1 MGKTIC
7 LLIALVFLA
16 QAEYVKSLQ
25 PALQSQEKPQKT
37 PKTTRN
43 SRIPSDKNISK
54 AENSKIPS
62 DKNVSKAELNTSNAG
77 NSKIRIKPSK
87 PQNSQNN
94 STPLNTSGFSK
105 NSPTK
110 SLNPAKSDEY
120 IFWAHFFTT
129 NQMLSTRVIAISK
142 AMKKSDESEFLPF
155 CELRATKVAGQSE
168 LEFFRSHEEEL
179 ADCFTKSPFKVLE
192 YSGYELKAAKQKA
205 ILHTNITQIP
215 IHFIAIFK
223 AQGATILAKI
233 SQ

>member
-43 SRIPSDKNISK
+43 SRIPDNKNL
-54 AENSKIPS
+54 
-62 DKNVSKAELNTSNAG
+62 SKAELNTSNAG
-77 NSKIRIKPSK
+77 NSRTHIKPSK

-192 YSGYELKAAKQKA
+192 YSGYELHSAKQKT

>member
-7 LLIALVFLA
+7 LLITLVFLA

-43 SRIPSDKNISK
+43 SRIPSDKNLNK
-54 AENSKIPS
+54 AENSKILLTL
-62 DKNVSKAELNTSNAG
+62 SKQ
-77 NSKIRIKPSK
+77 
-87 PQNSQNN
+87 QNSQN
-94 STPLNTSGFSK
+94 SRIPLNTKNTSGFSK
-105 NSPTK
+105 NIPTK

-155 CELRATKVAGQSE
+155 CELRATKAAGQSE

-192 YSGYELKAAKQKA
+192 YSGYELQSAKQKA

>member
-43 SRIPSDKNISK
+43 SRIPSDKNVSK

-62 DKNVSKAELNTSNAG
+62 DKNLNKAE
-77 NSKIRIKPSK
+77 NSKILLTPSK
-87 PQNSQNN
+87 QQNSQN
-94 STPLNTSGFSK
+94 SRIPLNTKNTSGFSK

-142 AMKKSDESEFLPF
+142 TMKKSDESEFLPF

-192 YSGYELKAAKQKA
+192 YSGYELQSAKQKA
-205 ILHTNITQIP
+205 VLRTNITQIP
-215 IHFIAIFK
+215 IHFIGICK

>member
-43 SRIPSDKNISK
+43 SRIPSDKNLSK

-62 DKNVSKAELNTSNAG
+62 DKNLNKAE
-77 NSKIRIKPSK
+77 NSKILLTPSK
-87 PQNSQNN
+87 QQNSQN
-94 STPLNTSGFSK
+94 SRIPLNTKNTSGFSK

-155 CELRATKVAGQSE
+155 CELRATKVATQSE

-192 YSGYELKAAKQKA
+192 YSGYELQSAKQKA

>member
-54 AENSKIPS
+54 AENSKI
-62 DKNVSKAELNTSNAG
+62 LLT
-77 NSKIRIKPSK
+77 PSK
-87 PQNSQNN
+87 QQNSQN
-94 STPLNTSGFSK
+94 SRIPLNTKNTSGFSK

-192 YSGYELKAAKQKA
+192 YSGYELQSAKQKA
-205 ILHTNITQIP
+205 KLHTNITQIP

>member
-43 SRIPSDKNISK
+43 SRIPDNKNL
-54 AENSKIPS
+54 
-62 DKNVSKAELNTSNAG
+62 SKAELNTSNAG
-77 NSKIRIKPSK
+77 NSRTHIKPSK

-94 STPLNTSGFSK
+94 SAPLNTSGFSK
-105 NSPTK
+105 NIPTK

-142 AMKKSDESEFLPF
+142 AMKKSDESKFLPF
-155 CELRATKVAGQSE
+155 CELRATKIAGQSG

-192 YSGYELKAAKQKA
+192 YSGYELHSAKQKA
-205 ILHTNITQIP
+205 KLYTNITQIP

>member
-25 PALQSQEKPQKT
+25 PTLQSQEKPQKT

-43 SRIPSDKNISK
+43 SRIPDNKNLSK
-54 AENSKIPS
+54 AEQN
-62 DKNVSKAELNTSNAG
+62 ASNAE
-77 NSKIRIKPSK
+77 NSRTHIKPSK

-94 STPLNTSGFSK
+94 SAPLNTSGFSK
-105 NSPTK
+105 NIPTK

-142 AMKKSDESEFLPF
+142 AIKKSDESEFLPF

-192 YSGYELKAAKQKA
+192 YSGYELHSAKQKA
-205 ILHTNITQIP
+205 KLHTNITQIP

>member
-43 SRIPSDKNISK
+43 SRIPSDKNVSK

-62 DKNVSKAELNTSNAG
+62 DKNLNKAE
-77 NSKIRIKPSK
+77 NSKILLTPSK
-87 PQNSQNN
+87 QQNSQN
-94 STPLNTSGFSK
+94 SRIPLNTKNTSGFSK

-155 CELRATKVAGQSE
+155 CELRATKVVGQSE

-192 YSGYELKAAKQKA
+192 YSGYELQSAKQKA
-205 ILHTNITQIP
+205 KLHTNITQIP

>member
-43 SRIPSDKNISK
+43 SRIPSNKNVSK
-54 AENSKIPS
+54 AENSKISS
-62 DKNVSKAELNTSNAG
+62 DKNLNKAE
-77 NSKIRIKPSK
+77 NSKILLTPSK
-87 PQNSQNN
+87 QQNSQN
-94 STPLNTSGFSK
+94 SRIPLNTKNTSGFSK

-155 CELRATKVAGQSE
+155 CELRATKVATQSE

>member
-43 SRIPSDKNISK
+43 SRIPSDKNLSK

-62 DKNVSKAELNTSNAG
+62 DKNLNKAE
-77 NSKIRIKPSK
+77 NSKILLTPSK
-87 PQNSQNN
+87 QQNSQN
-94 STPLNTSGFSK
+94 SRIPLNTKNTSGFSK

-155 CELRATKVAGQSE
+155 CELRATKVATQSE

-192 YSGYELKAAKQKA
+192 YSGYELHSAKQKA

>member
-25 PALQSQEKPQKT
+25 PTLQSQEKPQKT

-43 SRIPSDKNISK
+43 SRIPSDKN
-54 AENSKIPS
+54 
-62 DKNVSKAELNTSNAG
+62 VSKAEH
-77 NSKIRIKPSK
+77 SKILLTPSK
-87 PQNSQNN
+87 KQNSQN
-94 STPLNTSGFSK
+94 SSIPLNTKNTSGFSK
-105 NSPTK
+105 NIPTK

-142 AMKKSDESEFLPF
+142 AMKKSDESKFLPF
-155 CELRATKVAGQSE
+155 CELRATKIAGQSE

-192 YSGYELKAAKQKA
+192 YSGYELHSAKQKA
-205 ILHTNITQIP
+205 KLYTNITQIP

>member
-43 SRIPSDKNISK
+43 SRIPSDKNVSK

-62 DKNVSKAELNTSNAG
+62 DKNLNKAE
-77 NSKIRIKPSK
+77 NSKILLTPSK
-87 PQNSQNN
+87 QQNSQN
-94 STPLNTSGFSK
+94 SRIPLNTKNTSGFSK

-155 CELRATKVAGQSE
+155 CELRATKAAGQSE

-192 YSGYELKAAKQKA
+192 YSGYELQSAKQKA
-205 ILHTNITQIP
+205 KLYTNITQIP

>member
-43 SRIPSDKNISK
+43 SRIPDNKNL
-54 AENSKIPS
+54 
-62 DKNVSKAELNTSNAG
+62 SKAELNTSNAG
-77 NSKIRIKPSK
+77 NSRTHIKPSK

-94 STPLNTSGFSK
+94 SAPLNTSGFSK

-142 AMKKSDESEFLPF
+142 AMKKSDESKFLPF
-155 CELRATKVAGQSE
+155 CELRATKVATQSE

-192 YSGYELKAAKQKA
+192 YSGYELHSAKQKA
-205 ILHTNITQIP
+205 KLYTNITQIP

>member
-7 LLIALVFLA
+7 LLIAIALLA

-43 SRIPSDKNISK
+43 S
-54 AENSKIPS
+54 KIPS
-62 DKNVSKAELNTSNAG
+62 DKNVSKAELNASNAG
-77 NSKIRIKPSK
+77 NSRTHIKPSK

-129 NQMLSTRVIAISK
+129 NQMLSTRVISISK

-155 CELRATKVAGQSE
+155 CELRATKVATQSE

-205 ILHTNITQIP
+205 KLHTNITQIP

>member
-43 SRIPSDKNISK
+43 SKIPDNKNLSK
-54 AENSKIPS
+54 AEQN
-62 DKNVSKAELNTSNAG
+62 ASNAG
-77 NSKIRIKPSK
+77 NSRTHIKPSK

-94 STPLNTSGFSK
+94 SIPLNTSGFSK

-192 YSGYELKAAKQKA
+192 YSGYELQSAKQKA
-205 ILHTNITQIP
+205 KLYTNITQIP

>member
-54 AENSKIPS
+54 AENSKI
-62 DKNVSKAELNTSNAG
+62 LLT
-77 NSKIRIKPSK
+77 PSK
-87 PQNSQNN
+87 QQNSQN
-94 STPLNTSGFSK
+94 SRIPLNTKNTSGFSK
-105 NSPTK
+105 NIPTK

>member
-43 SRIPSDKNISK
+43 SRIPSDKNLNK
-54 AENSKIPS
+54 AENSKI
-62 DKNVSKAELNTSNAG
+62 LLT
-77 NSKIRIKPSK
+77 PSK
-87 PQNSQNN
+87 QQNSQN
-94 STPLNTSGFSK
+94 SRIPLNTKNTSGFSK

-142 AMKKSDESEFLPF
+142 AMKKNDESEFLPF
-155 CELRATKVAGQSE
+155 CELRATKAAGQSE

>member
-25 PALQSQEKPQKT
+25 PTLQSQEKPQKT

-43 SRIPSDKNISK
+43 SRIPDNKNL
-54 AENSKIPS
+54 
-62 DKNVSKAELNTSNAG
+62 SKAELNTSNAG
-77 NSKIRIKPSK
+77 NSRTHIKPSK

-94 STPLNTSGFSK
+94 SAPLNTSGFSK
-105 NSPTK
+105 NIPTK

-192 YSGYELKAAKQKA
+192 YSGYELQSAKQKTK
-205 ILHTNITQIP
+205 LYTNITQIP

>member
-25 PALQSQEKPQKT
+25 PALRSQEKPQKT

-43 SRIPSDKNISK
+43 SRIPDNKNL
-54 AENSKIPS
+54 
-62 DKNVSKAELNTSNAG
+62 SKAELNASNAG
-77 NSKIRIKPSK
+77 NSRTHIKPSK

-94 STPLNTSGFSK
+94 SAPLNTSGFSK

-110 SLNPAKSDEY
+110 SLNPTKSDEY

>member
-54 AENSKIPS
+54 AENSKI
-62 DKNVSKAELNTSNAG
+62 LLT
-77 NSKIRIKPSK
+77 PSK
-87 PQNSQNN
+87 QQNSQN
-94 STPLNTSGFSK
+94 SRIPLNTKNTSGFSK

-192 YSGYELKAAKQKA
+192 YSGYELHSAKQKA

>member
-43 SRIPSDKNISK
+43 SRIPSNKNVSK
-54 AENSKIPS
+54 AENSKISS
-62 DKNVSKAELNTSNAG
+62 DKNLNKAE
-77 NSKIRIKPSK
+77 NSKILLTPSK
-87 PQNSQNN
+87 QQNSQN
-94 STPLNTSGFSK
+94 SRIPLNTKNTSGFSK

-155 CELRATKVAGQSE
+155 CELRATKAAGQSE

-192 YSGYELKAAKQKA
+192 YSGYELQSAKQKA

>member
-43 SRIPSDKNISK
+43 SRIPDNKNVSK

-62 DKNVSKAELNTSNAG
+62 DKNLNKAE
-77 NSKIRIKPSK
+77 NSKILLTPSK
-87 PQNSQNN
+87 QQNSQNN

-105 NSPTK
+105 NIPTK
-110 SLNPAKSDEY
+110 NLNPAKSDEY

-192 YSGYELKAAKQKA
+192 YSSYELHSAKQKA
-205 ILHTNITQIP
+205 KLHTNITQIP

>member
-43 SRIPSDKNISK
+43 SRIPSNKNVSK

-62 DKNVSKAELNTSNAG
+62 DKNLNKAE
-77 NSKIRIKPSK
+77 NSKILLTPSK
-87 PQNSQNN
+87 QQNSQN
-94 STPLNTSGFSK
+94 SKIPLNTKNTSGFSK

-110 SLNPAKSDEY
+110 NLNPAKSDEY

-155 CELRATKVAGQSE
+155 CELRATKVATQSE

-192 YSGYELKAAKQKA
+192 YSGYELQSAKQKA

>member
-43 SRIPSDKNISK
+43 SRIPSDKNVSK
-54 AENSKIPS
+54 AENSKI
-62 DKNVSKAELNTSNAG
+62 LLT
-77 NSKIRIKPSK
+77 PSK
-87 PQNSQNN
+87 QQNSQN
-94 STPLNTSGFSK
+94 SRIPLNTKNTSGFSK
-105 NSPTK
+105 NIPTK

-155 CELRATKVAGQSE
+155 CELRATKVATQSE

-192 YSGYELKAAKQKA
+192 YSGYELQSAKQKA

>member
-62 DKNVSKAELNTSNAG
+62 DKNLNKAE
-77 NSKIRIKPSK
+77 NSKILLTPSK
-87 PQNSQNN
+87 QQNSQN
-94 STPLNTSGFSK
+94 SRIPLNTKNTIGFSK

-155 CELRATKVAGQSE
+155 CELRATKVTGQSE

>member
-43 SRIPSDKNISK
+43 SRIPSDKN
-54 AENSKIPS
+54 
-62 DKNVSKAELNTSNAG
+62 VSKAELNASNAE
-77 NSKIRIKPSK
+77 NSRTHIKPSK
-87 PQNSQNN
+87 PQNSQN
-94 STPLNTSGFSK
+94 SSIPLNTSGFSK

-155 CELRATKVAGQSE
+155 CELRATKVATQSE

-192 YSGYELKAAKQKA
+192 YSGYELQSAKQKA
-205 ILHTNITQIP
+205 KLYTNITQIP

>member
-43 SRIPSDKNISK
+43 SRIPSDKNVSK

-62 DKNVSKAELNTSNAG
+62 DKNLNKAE
-77 NSKIRIKPSK
+77 NSKILLTPSK
-87 PQNSQNN
+87 QQNSQNSRISLN
-94 STPLNTSGFSK
+94 TKNTSGFSK

-142 AMKKSDESEFLPF
+142 VMKKSDESEFLPF

-192 YSGYELKAAKQKA
+192 YSGYELQSAKQKA

>member
-54 AENSKIPS
+54 AENSKI
-62 DKNVSKAELNTSNAG
+62 LLT
-77 NSKIRIKPSK
+77 PSK
-87 PQNSQNN
+87 QQNSQNSRISLN
-94 STPLNTSGFSK
+94 TKNTSGFSK
-105 NSPTK
+105 NNPTK

-155 CELRATKVAGQSE
+155 CELRATKAAGQSE

-192 YSGYELKAAKQKA
+192 YSGYELQSAKQKA
-205 ILHTNITQIP
+205 KLHTNITQIP

>member
-25 PALQSQEKPQKT
+25 PALRSQEKPQKT

-43 SRIPSDKNISK
+43 SRIPDN
-54 AENSKIPS
+54 
-62 DKNVSKAELNTSNAG
+62 KNVSKAELNVSNAG
-77 NSKIRIKPSK
+77 NSRTHIKPSK

-94 STPLNTSGFSK
+94 SAPLNTSGFSK

-142 AMKKSDESEFLPF
+142 AMKKSDESKFLPF
-155 CELRATKVAGQSE
+155 CELRATKAAKQSE

-192 YSGYELKAAKQKA
+192 YSGYELQSAKQKA
-205 ILHTNITQIP
+205 KLHTNITQIP

>member
-25 PALQSQEKPQKT
+25 LALQSQEKPQKT

-54 AENSKIPS
+54 AE
-62 DKNVSKAELNTSNAG
+62 LNAG

-94 STPLNTSGFSK
+94 SAPLNTSGFSK

-155 CELRATKVAGQSE
+155 CELRATKVVGQSE

-192 YSGYELKAAKQKA
+192 YSGYELQSAKQKA

>member
-54 AENSKIPS
+54 AENSKI
-62 DKNVSKAELNTSNAG
+62 LLT
-77 NSKIRIKPSK
+77 PSK
-87 PQNSQNN
+87 QQNSQN
-94 STPLNTSGFSK
+94 SRIPLNTKNTSGFSK
-105 NSPTK
+105 NIPTK

-192 YSGYELKAAKQKA
+192 YSGYELQSAKQKA

>member
-54 AENSKIPS
+54 AE
-62 DKNVSKAELNTSNAG
+62 LNASNAG
-77 NSKIRIKPSK
+77 NSRTHIKPSK

-94 STPLNTSGFSK
+94 SAPLNTSGFSK

-192 YSGYELKAAKQKA
+192 YSGYELHSAKQKA
-205 ILHTNITQIP
+205 KLYTNITQIP

>member
-43 SRIPSDKNISK
+43 SRIPSNKNVSK
-54 AENSKIPS
+54 AENSKIHS
-62 DKNVSKAELNTSNAG
+62 DKNLNKAE
-77 NSKIRIKPSK
+77 NSKILLTPSK
-87 PQNSQNN
+87 QQNSQN
-94 STPLNTSGFSK
+94 SRIPLNTKNTSGFSK
-105 NSPTK
+105 NIPTK
-110 SLNPAKSDEY
+110 NLNPAKSDEY

>member
-43 SRIPSDKNISK
+43 SRIPSNKNVSK
-54 AENSKIPS
+54 AENSKISS
-62 DKNVSKAELNTSNAG
+62 DKNLNKAE
-77 NSKIRIKPSK
+77 NSKILLTPSK
-87 PQNSQNN
+87 QQNSQN
-94 STPLNTSGFSK
+94 SKIPLNTKNTSGFSK

-110 SLNPAKSDEY
+110 NLNPAKSDEY

>member
-62 DKNVSKAELNTSNAG
+62 DKNISKAE
-77 NSKIRIKPSK
+77 NSKILLTPSK
-87 PQNSQNN
+87 QQNSQN
-94 STPLNTSGFSK
+94 SRIPLNTKNTSGFSK

>member
-54 AENSKIPS
+54 AENSKI
-62 DKNVSKAELNTSNAG
+62 LLT
-77 NSKIRIKPSK
+77 PSK
-87 PQNSQNN
+87 QQNSQN
-94 STPLNTSGFSK
+94 SRIPLNTKNTSGFSK
-105 NSPTK
+105 NIPTK

-155 CELRATKVAGQSE
+155 CELRATKVATQSE

-192 YSGYELKAAKQKA
+192 YSGYELQSAKQKA
-205 ILHTNITQIP
+205 KLHTNITQIP

>member
-7 LLIALVFLA
+7 LLIALVFLV

-43 SRIPSDKNISK
+43 SRIPSDKNVSK
-54 AENSKIPS
+54 AENSKI
-62 DKNVSKAELNTSNAG
+62 LLT
-77 NSKIRIKPSK
+77 PSK
-87 PQNSQNN
+87 QQNSQN
-94 STPLNTSGFSK
+94 SRIPLNTKNTSGFSK

-110 SLNPAKSDEY
+110 NLNPAKSDEY

-179 ADCFTKSPFKVLE
+179 ANCFTKSPFKVLE
-192 YSGYELKAAKQKA
+192 YSGYELQSAKQKA
-205 ILHTNITQIP
+205 KLHTNITQIP

>member
-43 SRIPSDKNISK
+43 SRIPSDKN
-54 AENSKIPS
+54 
-62 DKNVSKAELNTSNAG
+62 VSKAELNTSNAG
-77 NSKIRIKPSK
+77 NSRTHIKPSK

-94 STPLNTSGFSK
+94 SAPLNTSGFSK

-110 SLNPAKSDEY
+110 SLNPTKSDEY

-155 CELRATKVAGQSE
+155 CELRATKVVGQSE

-192 YSGYELKAAKQKA
+192 YSGYELHSAKQKA

>member
-43 SRIPSDKNISK
+43 SRIPSDKN
-54 AENSKIPS
+54 
-62 DKNVSKAELNTSNAG
+62 VSKAELNAG
-77 NSKIRIKPSK
+77 NSRTHIKPSK

-155 CELRATKVAGQSE
+155 CELRATKAAGQSE

-192 YSGYELKAAKQKA
+192 YSGYELKAAKQKT